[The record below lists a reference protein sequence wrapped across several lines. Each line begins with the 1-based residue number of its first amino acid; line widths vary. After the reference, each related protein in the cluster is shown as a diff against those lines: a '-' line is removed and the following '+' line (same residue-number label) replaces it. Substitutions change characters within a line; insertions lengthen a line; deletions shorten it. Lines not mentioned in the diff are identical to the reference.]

1 MSGGSLKQEDSQAVL
16 NELFDIDLGSSR
28 KWRPS
33 CALLG
38 KDDTRGDLMHFR
50 LPDDGSSLCAYSRGW
65 QSDGELLDSGLK
77 SGGSHGG

>member
-38 KDDTRGDLMHFR
+38 KDDTRGDFRHFR
-50 LPDDGSSLCAYSRGW
+50 LPGGGSSLGACSRGW
-65 QSDGELLDSGLK
+65 RFDRELQDSGLK
-77 SGGSHGG
+77 TIGSHAG

>member
-16 NELFDIDLGSSR
+16 NELFDIDLASSR

-50 LPDDGSSLCAYSRGW
+50 LPGGGSSLCACSQGRR
-65 QSDGELLDSGLK
+65 SDRELLGSGLK
-77 SGGSHGG
+77 IAESHDG

>member
-1 MSGGSLKQEDSQAVL
+1 MSGESLKQEDSQAVL

-38 KDDTRGDLMHFR
+38 ECHPRGDLRHFR
-50 LPDDGSSLCAYSRGW
+50 RRDVGSSLCAYSRGR
-65 QSDGELLDSGLK
+65 QSDRELLDTGLK
-77 SGGSHGG
+77 IGGSHDG